1 VTEKG
6 YTRGT
11 HRLVDPEETIERIR
25 PHLRSAG
32 VTRCAD
38 VTGLDCLGIPV
49 YCAIR
54 PGGLALQ
61 VSSGKGIRHVDAQVS
76 ALMEAIEVHHA
87 ERPPAAY
94 LRRTSLER
102 LRRDGGEVI
111 DPVALPGHRSD
122 RFFSP
127 SFVLDWVRGERLPRG
142 DPVWLPA
149 SAVYLSWPALLKFDS
164 NGLAS
169 GNDLVEA
176 TLHALYELIERDAV
190 SRLNEGGH
198 LRIVERCT
206 VLDVATIDDP
216 VVGLLVDAL
225 TRGGVEL
232 VLLAVPSRAGV
243 ATFWAVILDPNPFGS
258 SSMVNLGYG
267 THLSPSVAASRAIS
281 EAAQSRLTL
290 IHGSREDI
298 NPLVYESDHIQN
310 KLAAYFGSLAPT
322 ASWND
327 LEDRSTSS
335 LAEDYHQVLDGLVS
349 AGHGDILRVVL
360 SRPPFD
366 IPVVKVFVP
375 GLIMN
380 EHLF

>member
-1 VTEKG
+1 MTDKG
-6 YTRGT
+6 YTQGT
-11 HRLVDPEETIERIR
+11 HRLVAPEETIERIR
-25 PHLRSAG
+25 PHLGSAG

-54 PGGLALQ
+54 PGGLAIQ
-61 VSSGKGIRHVDAQVS
+61 VSNGKGIRHVDAQVG

-87 ERPPAAY
+87 EHPPAAC

-111 DPVALPGHRSD
+111 DPGILPGHRSD

-127 SFVLDWVRGERLPRG
+127 GFILDWVRGERLPRG
-142 DPVWLPA
+142 EPVWLPA
-149 SAVYLSWPALLKFDS
+149 SAVYLSWPALCSFDS

-169 GNDLVEA
+169 GNDLLEA

-190 SRLNEGGH
+190 SRLSEGGRLH
-198 LRIVERCT
+198 VVERCT
-206 VLDVATIDDP
+206 VLDVDTIDDP
-216 VVGLLVDAL
+216 VVGLLVEAL

-232 VLLAVPSRAGV
+232 VLLAVPSCADV
-243 ATFWAVILDPNPFGS
+243 ATFWAVILDRNPFGN
-258 SSMVNLGYG
+258 SSMVNIGYG
-267 THLSPSVAASRAIS
+267 THLCPSVAASRAIT
-281 EAAQSRLTL
+281 EAAQARLTK

-298 NPLVYESDHIQN
+298 NSLVYESDRIQT
-310 KLAAYFGSLAPT
+310 KVASYFGSLSPT
-322 ASWND
+322 ASWDD

-335 LAEDYHQVLDGLVS
+335 LVEDYHQVLDGLAG
-349 AGHGDILRVVL
+349 AGHGDVLRVVL

-375 GLIMN
+375 GLTMN